1 MDIAMMVPIYIPIT
15 VYNIAIFLSVPV
27 SVGKPT
33 FRSHCT
39 PVIFVLVVIIIL
51 FNVFIMRIIESYIIC
66 CRFTGC
72 RFSFMGLVS
81 FRLMGLLRI
90 FFFSVDIGNLIW
102 IQCRR
107 IHLLN
112 VNVVLFLGRRV
123 LV

>member
-1 MDIAMMVPIYIPIT
+1 MDIAMMVPIYIPIA

-27 SVGKPT
+27 SVRKT
-33 FRSHCT
+33 AFRSHCT
-39 PVIFVLVVIIIL
+39 PVVFVLLVIIIL
-51 FNVFIMRIIESYIIC
+51 FNVVLMHIIESYIIF

-81 FRLMGLLRI
+81 FRLMGLLGI
-90 FFFSVDIGNLIW
+90 FFFSIDIGNLIW
-102 IQCRR
+102 IYCRR

-112 VNVVLFLGRRV
+112 FNVVLFLGRRV